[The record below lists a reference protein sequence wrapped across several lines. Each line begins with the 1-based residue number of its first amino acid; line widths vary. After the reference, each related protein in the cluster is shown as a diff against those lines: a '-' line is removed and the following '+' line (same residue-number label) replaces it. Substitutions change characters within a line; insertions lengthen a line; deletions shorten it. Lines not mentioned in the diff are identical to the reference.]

1 MASFITKDSKPGPG
15 VAKDAPE
22 KRRFFLFF
30 ELLGAKIGKLI
41 GLNFIYILFLIPLL
55 FGLTFSIAVNPDIK
69 SLSDILRMPPLTIKP
84 DYISLIVLFVSAFL
98 TGPATAGMTYV
109 LRNLQRREHTW
120 VFSDFWE
127 HFRKNYIQGI
137 TVSLLDLVVY
147 PLLYVGFWF
156 YVYVMP
162 QDMPQMGT
170 FMPYVFAGFIGLVAI
185 IYTWTHYY
193 IYTMMVTFELKF
205 SKLFKNS
212 VIFAI
217 GKLPLNLLITLI
229 IIALVYVSLVIFAYS
244 TIAFAAIFAL
254 ILLSLIGF
262 ITVFS
267 TYPTID
273 TLMLKRVSEN
283 KGRVLNTRG

>member
-1 MASFITKDSKPGPG
+1 MAKFITKDSKPGPG
-15 VAKDAPE
+15 VPKDAPE

-30 ELLGAKIGKLI
+30 ELLGEKIGKLV
-41 GLNFIYILFLIPLL
+41 GLNFVYVICLIPLF
-55 FGLTFSIAVNPDIK
+55 FGLFFSVSLNTEIRT
-69 SLSDILRMPPLTIKP
+69 LSDVLQMPLLTLKP
-84 DYISLIVLFVSAFL
+84 DYISLIVLLASAFI
-98 TGPATAGMTYV
+98 TGPATAGLTYV

-120 VFSDFWE
+120 MFSDFWE
-127 HFRKNYIQGI
+127 QFRKNYVQGI
-137 TVSLLDLVVY
+137 AVSLLDLVIY

-156 YVYVMP
+156 YVYIMP
-162 QDMPQMGT
+162 QDMPEMGT
-170 FMPYVFAGFIGLVAI
+170 LVPYVMAGFIGLAAI

-217 GKLPLNLLITLI
+217 GKLPLNLLITAI
-229 IIALVYVSLVIFAYS
+229 IGAILYLSAVIFAYS
-244 TIAFAAIFAL
+244 TLAFAAIFAL
-254 ILLSLIGF
+254 ILLSLIAF

-273 TLMLKRVSEN
+273 TLMLKRVSE
-283 KGRVLNTRG
+283 KTGRVLNTRG